1 MQNEQAFIYK
11 TNGEIIPILPKNKK
25 AFTLSELQEIVGG
38 YIELVHL
45 NDGRVM
51 VVNEEGKINGLDY
64 NLQGTLAYRKDI
76 IVGNVLVSPHK
87 FID

>member
-11 TNGEIIPILPKNKK
+11 TDGEIIPVLPKNKK
-25 AFTLSELQEIVGG
+25 AFTLTELQKIVGG
-38 YIELVHL
+38 YIELIYL

-51 VVNEEGKINGLDY
+51 VINEEGKIDGLEY
-64 NLQGTLAYRKDI
+64 NLTATLAYGNDV
-76 IVGNVLVSPHK
+76 IVGNVLVSPYK